1 MSRGSCRP
9 PSGPDA
15 QCQAD
20 VVGDVAG
27 IPPTDDP
34 PPGDWRNFSG
44 GIFGGTLWL
53 LILAGL
59 VDDWGAVG
67 AVLGGD
73 ALILLGV
80 VVLGARKPGWYW
92 SIALLTTGALLALTL
107 TVVNWRWTTW
117 MRVYRDSAAYDPR
130 NDVSLPVINLIV
142 LGAFLGLFV
151 LFALRYL
158 RSRPKQK
165 GRPPDGQD

>member
-15 QCQAD
+15 PCQAD
-20 VVGDVAG
+20 VAGDVAG

-80 VVLGARKPGWYW
+80 VVLGARKPG
-92 SIALLTTGALLALTL
+92 
-107 TVVNWRWTTW
+107 
-117 MRVYRDSAAYDPR
+117 
-130 NDVSLPVINLIV
+130 
-142 LGAFLGLFV
+142 
-151 LFALRYL
+151 
-158 RSRPKQK
+158 
-165 GRPPDGQD
+165 